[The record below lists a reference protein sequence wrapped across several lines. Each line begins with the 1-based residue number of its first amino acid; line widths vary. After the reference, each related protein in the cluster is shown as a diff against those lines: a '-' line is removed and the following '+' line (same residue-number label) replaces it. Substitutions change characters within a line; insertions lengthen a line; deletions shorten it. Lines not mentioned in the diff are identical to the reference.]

1 MPDQE
6 NPPQPQLPST
16 LEERLRS
23 LPEEPGVYLM
33 KNAEAE
39 ILYVGKSRSLKDRVR
54 SYFQNSRPRSGRIA
68 MLVSRVWDIEI
79 IRTKSELD
87 ALILEN
93 TLIKRY
99 RPRYNVL
106 LRDDKTYPY
115 LKFSWN
121 DPYPRLTVTRK
132 VRDDGSLYFGP
143 YPNPSALKDT
153 IRLIRKTFPLAT
165 CSISLD
171 KPTLERPCVEYQI
184 NRCLGPCV
192 QGLTSESEYRQV
204 ATGVKLF
211 LQGKSESLLSF
222 LENEM
227 SRQAMALEFEKAAMT
242 RNRYLNVLQVMEKHA
257 VSFPFFHP
265 IDGLYMMR
273 SGPSALVMILHIRNG
288 LLIGK
293 KEVELKNVEDATDEE
308 ILVAFLEQFYGKES
322 SFLPAEILIPLSLS
336 EDEFMSFS
344 WMSEKKGEEQ
354 VRIIFPKRGDKKMI
368 LDLARENAEEAL
380 KARKGRNNDPA
391 PLLEELQ
398 KFLNLEHLPRV
409 ICCVDISN
417 TGDLFPVASLVT
429 FRDGKPDKELY
440 RKFRIRY
447 EKGQDDFKMLSEVM
461 ERQFKEKS
469 LPDLLVIDGGA
480 LQLGAC
486 VRTLESLG
494 HTDSRRKV
502 VSLAKERTAKN
513 KFERIFLPDQENP
526 RLLPDH
532 HPVKHLLVRLRDEAH
547 RFALKYHRT
556 LREEWLTRSR
566 LLNVPG
572 IGPAREKKLVQA
584 FGSVKGVLDA
594 SPEEL
599 MKAAGISRELADSIH
614 LAIREQPPEHTG
626 IPAGGEA

>member
-1 MPDQE
+1 M
-6 NPPQPQLPST
+6 

-54 SYFQNSRPRSGRIA
+54 SYFQNSRPKSGRIS

-132 VRDDGSLYFGP
+132 VRNDGSLYFGP

-184 NRCLGPCV
+184 KRCLGPCV
-192 QGLTSESEYRQV
+192 KGLTSESEYRQV

-222 LENEM
+222 LESEM

-265 IDGLYMMR
+265 IDGLYMIR

-380 KARKGRNNDPA
+380 KARKSRNNDPE

-398 KFLNLEHLPRV
+398 KFLNLEHLPRI

-429 FRDGKPDKELY
+429 FRDGKPAKELY

-494 HTDSRRKV
+494 HKDASQKV

-513 KFERIFLPDQENP
+513 KFERIFLTDQENP

-532 HPVKHLLVRLRDEAH
+532 HPVKNLLVRLRDEAH

-584 FGSVKGVLDA
+584 FGSVKGVMEA
-594 SPEEL
+594 SPEDL

-614 LAIREQPPEHTG
+614 LAIREQPPEHPETH
-626 IPAGGEA
+626 AGGQA

>member
-6 NPPQPQLPST
+6 NPPQPQQPST

-33 KNAEAE
+33 KNAEDE

-99 RPRYNVL
+99 HPRYNVL

-115 LKFSWN
+115 LKLSWN

-184 NRCLGPCV
+184 KRCLGPCV
-192 QGLTSESEYRQV
+192 KGLTSESEYRQV

-380 KARKGRNNDPA
+380 KARKSRNNDPE
-391 PLLEELQ
+391 PILEELQ
-398 KFLNLEHLPRV
+398 KFLNLEDLPRI

-486 VRTLESLG
+486 VRTLASLG
-494 HTDSRRKV
+494 HTDARRKV

-513 KFERIFLPDQENP
+513 KFERIFLPDQETP

-566 LLNVPG
+566 RRNVQG
-572 IGPAREKKLVQA
+572 IDPAREKKLVQA
-584 FGSVKGVLDA
+584 FGSVKGVMEA
-594 SPEEL
+594 SPEDL
-599 MKAAGISRELADSIH
+599 MKAAGISRELANSIH
-614 LAIREQPPEHTG
+614 LAIREQPPEHSETH
-626 IPAGGEA
+626 AGGQA